1 VAGSVPLR
9 DSQSSAKNVS
19 SRSAP
24 ESRRCRPEVLTRTFR
39 TRRVRILGACRPSRP
54 PSRGAFRLA
63 AVPKP
68 FFSLA
73 STQPPVF
80 AFHSPIGLEMA
91 FTGLRAVIS
100 KPLTL
105 DSSESSELQAKD
117 NTGRMAVTT
126 QQAALTF
133 NQVGDPRGK
142 SKTAHTPKPR
152 GATNY

>member
-1 VAGSVPLR
+1 MYLKAYEKGTQVAGSVPLR

-80 AFHSPIGLEMA
+80 AFHSPMGLEMA

-105 DSSESSELQAKD
+105 DSSESTRSE
-117 NTGRMAVTT
+117 TRVE
-126 QQAALTF
+126 
-133 NQVGDPRGK
+133 NQ
-142 SKTAHTPKPR
+142 KPLILPSR
-152 GATNY
+152 GAPRTIDKAQVRRGIS